1 MTVDKPL
8 DDKPV
13 IAKTPPVKLPAAKA
27 PGAKVAKAAAPA
39 KPTAIP
45 FRMETARLTLRC
57 LGARDLPAHMAL
69 RADPQVRRFQSFP
82 RRYGGL
88 EALSV
93 FNWMQTHDPA
103 KGGWFNLCVAEK
115 GDDRHAGDIAVN
127 ATGKTALIGVSLE
140 RRAQRQGY
148 ATEALEAFLPWLAS
162 RGIKTFKAEIDA
174 RNERSIALFTQR
186 LGFTADD
193 SVLDGAVTV
202 NRYSRPAKG

>member
-1 MTVDKPL
+1 MDKPPA
-8 DDKPV
+8 DKTV
-13 IAKTPPVKLPAAKA
+13 IARTDSVKLPAAKPA
-27 PGAKVAKAAAPA
+27 GARQAKAAAPA
-39 KPTAIP
+39 KPTAVP
-45 FRMETARLTLRC
+45 FRMETERLTLRC

-88 EALSV
+88 EALSI
-93 FNWMQTHDPA
+93 FTWMQTHDPA
-103 KGGWFNLCVAEK
+103 KGGWFNLCVADK
-115 GDDRHAGDIAVN
+115 TDDRHVGDIAVN

-193 SVLDGAVTV
+193 SYQDGAVTV
-202 NRYSRPAKG
+202 NRYSRPAKPAP